1 MQESLY
7 KALVNKSVQ
16 LYFGINTSASP
27 ASYHPESKG
36 ITFANTESITSASL
50 KEELFHAWQDAYYPG
65 GISQYGK
72 DTQGNKS
79 EGYVNIEFE
88 AKFFKDLLNNPE
100 MYNGCCYAFSNYYDY
115 PKGVYDEYQNWIYG
129 IRDSENI
136 SFQDNDYQRWLKLF
150 QQYDTN
156 YTSPMSND
164 LSTPDALRNL
174 IDNSTCLK

>member
-65 GISQYGK
+65 GISQYTEVGK
-72 DTQGNKS
+72 
-79 EGYVNIEFE
+79 VNIEFE
-88 AKFFKDLLNNPE
+88 AKFYQDIIGAP
-100 MYNGCCYAFSNYYDY
+100 NGLCCITFGVNLPDNLYQEYYAWIESIRLSEKLSFSNSDY
-115 PKGVYDEYQNWIYG
+115 V
-129 IRDSENI
+129 
-136 SFQDNDYQRWLKLF
+136 RWLNIF
-150 QQYDTN
+150 SEYDLY
-156 YTSPMSND
+156 YTSPINSSLSIPYALQELISN
-164 LSTPDALRNL
+164 SN
-174 IDNSTCLK
+174 CF